1 MKITDPAKAAS
12 LSCSIQEPVLQ
23 SLAQAV
29 SDEDIVLQ
37 VHLLAL
43 LRTIVVLDVPPP
55 DINTASSTGASSP
68 TPPYLQSPSM
78 AVPSQTAQGPAGFL
92 LVAPPPAI
100 ASSPM
105 FLQTLVVGLLQVRK
119 IECLLLLMVLTL
131 VYQPSSKNNIRFY
144 WLDFITSCMHRLALS
159 DQLPHIVAPLARCL
173 CSLLESY
180 DRSLYD
186 SVSYF

>member
-1 MKITDPAKAAS
+1 MVKITDPAKAAS
-12 LSCSIQEPVLQ
+12 LSCAIQEPVLQ

-55 DINTASSTGASSP
+55 DITAPAPSGASSP
-68 TPPYLQSPSM
+68 TPPYLQAPSM
-78 AVPSQTAQGPAGFL
+78 AVPSQTQQGPAGFL

-105 FLQTLVVGLLQVRK
+105 FLQTLVVGLLQV
-119 IECLLLLMVLTL
+119 
-131 VYQPSSKNNIRFY
+131 P
-144 WLDFITSCMHRLALS
+144 LS
-159 DQLPHIVAPLARCL
+159 QC
-173 CSLLESY
+173 
-180 DRSLYD
+180 
-186 SVSYF
+186 